1 MKLALASLLLAASAA
16 PALAQTTPT
25 AAAAATAAAPTPA
38 AEAALTIDTPIEQL
52 EANPQAAAVLEKH
65 LPGIA
70 KHEAYDTFK
79 SMSLKQ
85 VAPYSDGK
93 VSDDVLK
100 AIAADLATIQ

>member
-16 PALAQTTPT
+16 PALAQTTPP
-25 AAAAATAAAPTPA
+25 AAAPATAATPA
-38 AEAALTIDTPIEQL
+38 TEAALTIDTPIEQL

-93 VSDDVLK
+93 VSDEVLK
-100 AIAADLATIQ
+100 AIAADLATIR